1 MGGGLTCPNAS
12 WTPSRAMSLDKDR
25 SKALAALTFAV
36 AEKCA
41 GDARRPSTRT
51 ALLRKWRMWRAG
63 SRLLI
68 DQPADETAPR
78 CINVYAVDAE
88 DIDAS
93 SGLAEHGQRFKF
105 DPSRVVVRR
114 ELETSSLTARHRFGG
129 GAIVST
135 RAVALVQ
142 SRP

>member
-1 MGGGLTCPNAS
+1 MT
-12 WTPSRAMSLDKDR
+12 LDKDR